1 MTHGAIDGY
10 SRTITYL
17 RCSDNNRASTVLSE
31 FISAVH
37 VHGLPERIRTDQGGG
52 NVGVW
57 RYMAEQHG
65 MAAAV
70 ITGSSTHNE
79 RIERLWRD
87 VYRCVASLFYNTFYS
102 LEGENKLDPNNEIDL
117 YCLHYVYLPH
127 INSALQ
133 SFIESWNN
141 HPVSTEGNLTP
152 NQLFVMGALHD
163 NVVPQLPHGQGGNST
178 GVLVLPSALSQVEV
192 PRSFFLFFFFF
203 CITITIQYSTIQYN
217 NSWMASR

>member
-1 MTHGAIDGY
+1 M
-10 SRTITYL
+10 L
-17 RCSDNNRASTVLSE
+17 SD

-37 VHGLPERIRTDQGGG
+37 VHGLPERIRTDQGWE

-65 MAAAV
+65 TTAAV

-79 RIERLWRD
+79 RFERLWRD

-117 YCLHYVYLPH
+117 YCLHYVYLPR
-127 INSALQ
+127 INLALQ

-163 NVVPQLPHGQGGNST
+163 NVVP
-178 GVLVLPSALSQVEV
+178 
-192 PRSFFLFFFFF
+192 
-203 CITITIQYSTIQYN
+203 
-217 NSWMASR
+217 